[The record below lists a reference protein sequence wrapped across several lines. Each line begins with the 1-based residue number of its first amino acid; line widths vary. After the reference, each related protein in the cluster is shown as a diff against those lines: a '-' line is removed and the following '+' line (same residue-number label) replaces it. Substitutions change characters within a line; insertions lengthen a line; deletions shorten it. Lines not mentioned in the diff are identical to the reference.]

1 MCPSGAGQHAPGHD
15 IRGQHGGLAWSCC
28 DFNMFGFTWASDRS
42 CLSTAASSCSRLG
55 VCRQVTYD
63 QSCPGVLLPADV
75 VWSLEGAHLPRNE
88 RATLEVAI
96 AIVRPNLA
104 ANRSC
109 SVQTW
114 SRLPLTPWVQC
125 TTKLPRYTGAHL
137 PAWTALMRALNGS
150 DLTSH
155 RSEPSSLSRCPRF
168 RACATERAH
177 DSVSRQIACC
187 YRLDLPSRLGTG
199 QSCPWQSYFTTCLHA
214 IVVTP

>member
-137 PAWTALMRALNGS
+137 PAWTASCVHCTAAISPRTAASPLPFPGARDSA
-150 DLTSH
+150 H
-155 RSEPSSLSRCPRF
+155 VPPSEHMIPS
-168 RACATERAH
+168 
-177 DSVSRQIACC
+177 
-187 YRLDLPSRLGTG
+187 LDK
-199 QSCPWQSYFTTCLHA
+199 
-214 IVVTP
+214 